1 MKQQYETPYICNDK
15 SILHFGKYKGKNHE
29 VLKANKPYCEWILST
44 EDDFAKET
52 KIYIKENVLKN

>member
-29 VLKANKPYCEWILST
+29 VLKDDIEYGKWILST
-44 EDDFAKET
+44 EEDFAKPT
-52 KIYIKENVLKN
+52 KEYIKKYIKF